1 MSAHP
6 AISIDSTL
14 RHAAQELGLVA
25 QNAPLEAR
33 LLAMHAWDYS
43 PERLVRDSHLPIGG
57 IGRSKLQDLVERRLK
72 HEPISHILGSREFWR
87 DMFEVTADVLTPRPD
102 SETVIEAL
110 LRHRPDTQAPLR
122 VLDLG
127 TGSGCLVLSTLR
139 EYPLATGVGADQS
152 PAALAVA
159 KRNAARLGLEARSV
173 FTLSNWCSNVS
184 GPFDVVLSNPP
195 YIPTADI
202 AALDADVR
210 DYEPHAALDGGADG
224 LDCYRRIVQQLSIAS
239 DCSAEQS
246 CAPLGGRKAG
256 SLLAPRALVL
266 FEVGAGQAEDVAQ
279 LGQQH
284 GFDLLEI
291 SPDLAG
297 ISRVVVLQP
306 TDCTS
311 DR

>member
-1 MSAHP
+1 MQVIAQQLQQTRLALVP
-6 AISIDSTL
+6 VAGD
-14 RHAAQELGLVA
+14 AAA
-25 QNAPLEAR
+25 LEAR
-33 LLAMHAWDYS
+33 VLAAEAWGMTPEALVQYADAPRDAAPLL
-43 PERLVRDSHLPIGG
+43 RLI
-57 IGRSKLQDLVERRLK
+57 ERRLK

-87 DMFEVTADVLTPRPD
+87 DTFEVTADVLTPRPD

-110 LRHRPDTQAPLR
+110 LRHLPDTQAPLR

-127 TGSGCLVLSTLR
+127 TGSGCLMLSTLR
-139 EYPLATGVGADQS
+139 EYPFATGVGADQS

-159 KRNAARLGLEARSV
+159 TRNASRLQLDTRSV

-224 LDCYRRIVQQLSIAS
+224 LDCYRSIMQQLSIAL

-246 CAPLGGRKAG
+246 CAPLGGLKAG
-256 SLLAPRALVL
+256 SPGSLLTPRALVL

-284 GFDLLEI
+284 GFTLLEI

-306 TDCTS
+306 TDSTS